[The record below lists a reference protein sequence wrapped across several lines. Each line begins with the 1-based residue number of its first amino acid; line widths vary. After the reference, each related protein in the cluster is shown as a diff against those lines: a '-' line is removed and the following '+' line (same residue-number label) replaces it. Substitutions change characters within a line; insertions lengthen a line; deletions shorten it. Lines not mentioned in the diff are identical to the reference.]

1 MKFLVDESVS
11 YLVARGLRQAH
22 QDAQAAVELGVGGA
36 EDTDVL
42 FQARVE
48 GRVLVTA
55 NAGFSRHFTLWRWSS
70 PSVILLRPVTRKP
83 EALVTVL
90 LAHLPQ
96 IERPLED
103 GAIVTLDQD
112 AVRVRPLPIRPRTQD
127 PGG

>member
-1 MKFLVDESVS
+1 VKFLVDESVS

-22 QDAQAAVELGVGGA
+22 QDARAAVELGVGGA

-48 GRVLVTA
+48 GRVLITA
-55 NAGFSRHFTLWRWSS
+55 DTGFGRHFALWRWSS
-70 PSVILLRPVTRKP
+70 PSVILLRRVTREP
-83 EALVTVL
+83 AALVMLL

-96 IERPLED
+96 IERTLED
-103 GAIVTLDQD
+103 GALVTLDKD
-112 AVRVRPLPIRPRTQD
+112 AVRVRSLPIRPRAPD

>member
-1 MKFLVDESVS
+1 VKFLVDESVS

-48 GRVLVTA
+48 SRVLITA
-55 NAGFSRHFTLWRWSS
+55 NATFGRHFALWRWSS
-70 PSVILLRPVTRKP
+70 PSMILLRRVTREP
-83 EALVTVL
+83 AALVTLL

-96 IERPLED
+96 IERMLED